1 MAVEPMKLMSGVF
14 LKKDA
19 SAVLKEIIIQG
30 SLHIADKNKPSDFTI
45 KAFER
50 LNNNLDKDNEE
61 SISLSPFEV
70 DHSLDSRKYKQQF
83 LEIFDY
89 LNIDNNP
96 QDQKTEN
103 RPSLEE
109 LSDINDLYTEVIK
122 LRDFEYKI
130 DHELINLQLYVDF
143 LQFFTEK
150 GAGDIKIKDIRNLKF
165 MNYVFGTLSQDAYKK
180 LKDNYENIKDIVVH
194 AGRTSAT
201 HHTQSEELVMVFSPL
216 SKTSDSKNILKSLNF
231 TPLELPD
238 FEENDEDTFSSLL
251 ARMEK
256 LLSEK
261 NKNKEDFIQK
271 KNLFVQKN
279 SSKIKSLYYNY
290 KVADLSTQIEGY
302 IAQTDHFFFIAGFI
316 PISKIKD
323 MERSI
328 MEIAPE
334 TILTFEDADTVKDIA
349 PAPTKL
355 KNNTLFAPFETL
367 VNMYSVPNYNE
378 KDPTP
383 FFAITYMLFFGMMFG
398 DVGQGLIL
406 VLAGLLLAKKI
417 PSLAGIASRIGV
429 SSMIFGFLYG
439 SVFGIENIIPSLLI
453 RPMEEVNT
461 ILIAAICLGIVLI
474 LIAYGIGL
482 GNLAKRKD
490 KVNLYFDK
498 NGITGL
504 LFYLAFLIFIVNM
517 IFGKRIIPQFSP
529 ILSIITAAV
538 MIIAC
543 FILFMK
549 PALAAK
555 VLTAEEYKHMEKPN
569 GVERGFEL
577 FETIMSF
584 FTNTL
589 SFIRVGAFSINHVG
603 LFMAFHALGQ
613 MTGSTI
619 GNAVMLILGNIIII
633 VLEGLIVA
641 IQSIRL
647 EYYELFSR
655 YFKGEGVSYD
665 PMNIKKF

>member
-143 LQFFTEK
+143 LQFFTEN
-150 GAGDIKIKDIRNLKF
+150 GAGDIK
-165 MNYVFGTLSQDAYKK
+165 
-180 LKDNYENIKDIVVH
+180 IKDIVVH

-589 SFIRVGAFSINHVG
+589 SFIRVGAFAINHVG